1 MRPMRLALVPA
12 VLLTVILP
20 FVPVT
25 AFAQAATQP
34 AAPRSSVEPGVPA
47 QPAGQVPALVSD
59 PDAES
64 TRQALM
70 QMLEKYPPS
79 LGRVLRLDPTLLR
92 DEGYL
97 ATYPELAQFLAQH
110 PEVARNPDYYLGHV
124 RGLNNWEPTDARSQ
138 AIAVWNNMIESTAV
152 LLGIALFIGAFIFL
166 FRSLIDYRRWSRLS
180 KVQTDVHTKILDRFS
195 SNEDLLAYIRTPA
208 GSRFLESAPIS
219 LDTAGPTPAPPLNRI
234 LWSVQAGIVLGALG
248 LGILFMAGRAP
259 EEVAQGI
266 LAAGVLAIA
275 IGLGFIA
282 AAGVSYVLSQKLGL
296 LESTRLA
303 VPNGREPRS

>member
-1 MRPMRLALVPA
+1 MRPTRSAFVPA
-12 VLLTVILP
+12 VLLAVILP

-25 AFAQAATQP
+25 AFAQGAAQP
-34 AAPRSSVEPGVPA
+34 AAPQTSAEPRAPV
-47 QPAGQVPALVSD
+47 QPAGHAAGLVSD

-79 LGRVLRLDPTLLR
+79 LGRVLRLDPTLLA
-92 DEGYL
+92 DQGYL
-97 ATYPELAQFLAQH
+97 ATYPELAQFLSAH
-110 PEVARNPDYYLGHV
+110 PEIARNPDYYLRHV

-138 AIAVWNNMIESTAV
+138 AVAVWNNMIETTGV
-152 LLGIALFIGAFIFL
+152 LLGFSVFLGAFIWL
-166 FRSLIDYRRWSRLS
+166 IRTLIDYRRWSRLS
-180 KVQTDVHTKILDRFS
+180 KVQTDVHTKILDRFA

-208 GSRFLESAPIS
+208 GSRFLESAPIA
-219 LDTAGPTPAPPLNRI
+219 LDGGGLTPAPPVNRI

-275 IGLGFIA
+275 IGLGFIV

-296 LESTRLA
+296 LEPTRLPA
-303 VPNGREPRS
+303 LEGREPR